1 MLVSQIASSKVKVA
15 LSGDGGDEL
24 FCGYNRYIITNKIKN
39 LLYFMPFRLRIKLIN
54 LLELL
59 PEKLL
64 KSILARITN
73 QNIDKKLQIYLNK
86 IKLIKNNYDLYDQF
100 ITEWSSNEGIVNS
113 KYNNTDYYKSHF
125 SENED
130 TNLVQNMMNTDFVTY
145 LPDDILCKVDRASM
159 YYSLETRAPY
169 LDKNVIKF

>member
-1 MLVSQIASSKVKVA
+1 M
-15 LSGDGGDEL
+15 DGMTSES
-24 FCGYNRYIITNKIKN
+24 

-54 LLELL
+54 LLELF

-100 ITEWSSNEGIVNS
+100 ITEWSIMKE
-113 KYNNTDYYKSHF
+113 
-125 SENED
+125 
-130 TNLVQNMMNTDFVTY
+130 LQ
-145 LPDDILCKVDRASM
+145 
-159 YYSLETRAPY
+159 
-169 LDKNVIKF
+169 KFKI